1 MTPSAADTRS
11 AILAATLGSATMIA
25 FQMAGKATRDA
36 LFLSSFSITALP
48 TMIIAAAFL
57 SLGLAALASRAMTR
71 WGPARLVL
79 GTFVVSGILL
89 LVEWSLIGTWRRP
102 IAVALYM
109 HFTGLGALLV
119 SGFWSI
125 VNERFDPRTA
135 KRQVGRIAAGGT
147 IGALLGGIL
156 AERVAAMY
164 TIGAMLPILA
174 LLHFA
179 SAALVA
185 RIPDRERVGSTRHT
199 TPSSRGTTSPL
210 RILAATPYLRTIVAL
225 VVLGTLSEGLID
237 FVFKARASAAFD
249 EHALLRFFAIFY
261 TGTSLVT
268 MIVQT
273 TATRGILEK
282 IGLARSVATLP
293 AAVVIGGSGALL
305 FPGLGGVLLARGAE
319 SITRNSVFRSAY
331 ELLFGPVAP
340 GDKRATK
347 AVIDVGVVRLGD
359 AAGGGII
366 QAILLAASRQAWT
379 IILVLGVVLSGVAL
393 WVARHLQRGYLRTLE
408 RSLLSQADQLDP
420 NEVDEMTSTAM
431 LHTVGGIDLTQF
443 RAALSAEQGGPASLE
458 AVERE
463 SQRPQLAVAGLEP
476 ELARALELT
485 SRDAGRVRQAL
496 SGEPLTST
504 QVAFV
509 IPLLA
514 WDPVAREA
522 MVALRS
528 VTGRA
533 VGQLVDAL
541 LDPDQ
546 PFAVRR
552 RIPVVLGSCPSQR
565 AAEGLIQALSDQ
577 RFEVRYRAGRVL
589 SRIRTLDGSI
599 HIDRD
604 RILGAVDREMEV
616 DHGVWEGRRILDHL
630 EDEDWSPVLDEVLRE
645 RADRSLEHVFTMLS
659 LIYPPQPLKVAFQ
672 GIHTTDAILRGTAL
686 EYLETALPTA
696 IWTKLQP
703 FIEDTRPT
711 APSIRESREVLADLL
726 KSQDSIVIQ
735 LESLKRLTGK
745 PRPDTPSD

>member
-1 MTPSAADTRS
+1 
-11 AILAATLGSATMIA
+11 MIA

-36 LFLSSFSITALP
+36 LFLSTFGITALP
-48 TMIIAAAFL
+48 TMIIVAAFL

-79 GTFVVSGILL
+79 GAFVVSGMML
-89 LVEWSLIGTWRRP
+89 LVEWSLVSTWRHP
-102 IAVALYM
+102 VAAVLYI

-147 IGALLGGIL
+147 IGALLGGAL
-156 AERVAAMY
+156 AAAIQ
-164 TIGAMLPILA
+164 TIGTMLPVLA

-179 SAALVA
+179 SAALVS
-185 RIPDRERVGSTRHT
+185 RIPDRGRAGPAPHARQ
-199 TPSSRGTTSPL
+199 SSSNSTSPL
-210 RILAATPYLRTIVAL
+210 RILAATPYLRTMVIL
-225 VVLGTLSEGLID
+225 VVLGTLSEGFID
-237 FVFKARASAAFD
+237 FVFKARADAVFD
-249 EHALLRFFAIFY
+249 GDAALLRFFAIFY

-268 MIVQT
+268 MMIQT
-273 TATRGILEK
+273 TATRRILES

-305 FPGLGGVLLARGAE
+305 FPSLGGVLLARGAE
-319 SITRNSVFRSAY
+319 SITRNSVYRSAY

-340 GDKRATK
+340 RDKRATK
-347 AVIDVGVVRLGD
+347 AVIDVGVARLGD

-366 QAILLAASRQAWT
+366 QVALLTASRQAWT
-379 IILVLGVVLSGVAL
+379 IILVLGVILSAAAL
-393 WVARHLQRGYLRTLE
+393 WIARRLQRGYLRTLE
-408 RSLLSQADQLDP
+408 RSLLAQADHLDLH
-420 NEVDEMTSTAM
+420 EVDEMTTTAM
-431 LHTVGGIDLTQF
+431 LHTMGGIDLTQF
-443 RAALSAEQGGPASLE
+443 RTALSGEQLGPTPPQIDE
-458 AVERE
+458 QE
-463 SQRPQLAVAGLEP
+463 SRGPGLAVAGLGP
-476 ELARALELT
+476 ELARAHELS

-496 SGEPLTST
+496 STEPLTPT
-504 QVAFV
+504 HVAFV

-522 MVALRS
+522 IAALRS
-528 VTGRA
+528 VAGRA

-541 LDPDQ
+541 VDQDQ

-565 AAEGLIQALSDQ
+565 AVEGLIQALSDQ

-589 SRIRTLDGSI
+589 SRIRTLDASL

-604 RILGAVDREMEV
+604 RILSAVDREMQV
-616 DHGVWEGRRILDHL
+616 DRGVWEGRRILDQL

-659 LIYPPQPLKVAFQ
+659 LVYPPQPLKVAFQ
-672 GIHTTDAILRGTAL
+672 GIHTDDAILRGTAL

-696 IWTKLQP
+696 MWTKLQP
-703 FIEDTRPT
+703 FLEDTRSKKH
-711 APSIRESREVLADLL
+711 AVRESREVLADLL
-726 KSQDSIVIQ
+726 NSQHSIVIQ
-735 LESLKRLTGK
+735 LESLKRLATK
-745 PRPDTPSD
+745 PTPDKPSD